1 MFFFRSDVPTFTPAG
16 SRQTRGGATRTA
28 GWNKRIKASPT
39 GMRNE
44 PSKIES
50 RVADDTVGT
59 SSDRKGQK
67 SFEDVGNPS
76 SLLSV
81 AQDSVVNDGLQH
93 QHQHQYDKSE
103 PASATT
109 VVAHDGRRSNLTIG
123 LGGYKYVVEPASAG
137 TRACSSAGIEG
148 EADAAGFDFEAQQ
161 DLRGKKLAL
170 KGLVAATSSHKH
182 PASPPASASSRDR
195 QERTSSNMV
204 YLVEGA
210 AADRPVADQE
220 RLSPGNNGRLLAATE
235 IATGMTTT
243 TTTPSSREQHALRQD
258 IMSLARED
266 ERETE
271 LLLLSTAEH
280 EVKHAIQAGSRR
292 IAGAT
297 RLLGHHDATILP
309 ADSPRASM
317 NTGVHTRERHRS
329 LGQGRQRGCQETDIP
344 RVRHDNEAGP
354 VLSPTSRPDHQA
366 SSVAGTAN
374 TRKVV
379 VVDQL
384 IVTASSLADTVES
397 TLLLDGTPYATT
409 NSSSTGLRGRNDH
422 KAGGWQHVSKD
433 TPLLWSL
440 LIRRCRLPSL
450 MPVACLLHH
459 LNTLCNLEIHEI
471 LGGLELHGLERV
483 LVDAPCL
490 QTVTLRRCGLTK
502 LPCLKSGAVETLDV
516 SDNLIRTAAGLENL
530 FRLKVLN
537 MSGNNICRLM
547 DVLPLVPLGAGCLR
561 VLDLDRNPVQNT
573 PRYESKVPGWSG
585 KTVYVHK
592 SGRPRYI
599 VQYLQYII

>member
-1 MFFFRSDVPTFTPAG
+1 
-16 SRQTRGGATRTA
+16 
-28 GWNKRIKASPT
+28 
-39 GMRNE
+39 MRNE

-50 RVADDTVGT
+50 RVAGDTVSA
-59 SSDRKGQK
+59 SSDRKDQN

-93 QHQHQYDKSE
+93 QHHHQHQHQHQYEKSE

-109 VVAHDGRRSNLTIG
+109 VVAHDGRRSNLTIDQ
-123 LGGYKYVVEPASAG
+123 GGYKYVVGPASAG

-148 EADAAGFDFEAQQ
+148 EADAAGFDFAAQQ
-161 DLRGKKLAL
+161 DLRGKKHAL
-170 KGLVAATSSHKH
+170 KGLVAATSGHQH
-182 PASPPASASSRDR
+182 PASPPASVSSRNR
-195 QERTSSNMV
+195 QEERTSSNMV

-210 AADRPVADQE
+210 AAGRPVADQE
-220 RLSPGNNGRLLAATE
+220 RLSPSNNGRLPAASE
-235 IATGMTTT
+235 ITTGMATT

-280 EVKHAIQAGSRR
+280 EVKHAKQAGSRR
-292 IAGAT
+292 VAGAT
-297 RLLGHHDATILP
+297 CLLGHHDATILP
-309 ADSPRASM
+309 ADSPHASM
-317 NTGVHTRERHRS
+317 NTGVHSRERHRS
-329 LGQGRQRGCQETDIP
+329 LAQGHQRGYQETDIP
-344 RVRHDNEAGP
+344 PVRHDNEAGP

-366 SSVAGTAN
+366 SPVAAAAN

-384 IVTASSLADTVES
+384 TVTASSLADTVES
-397 TLLLDGTPYATT
+397 TLLLGGTPYTT

-422 KAGGWQHVSKD
+422 KAGGWQHISKD
-433 TPLLWSL
+433 TPLLWCL

-450 MPVACLLHH
+450 MPVACLLQH

-471 LGGLELHGLERV
+471 LGGLALHGLERV

-573 PRYESKVPGWSG
+573 PRYERKVP
-585 KTVYVHK
+585 
-592 SGRPRYI
+592 R
-599 VQYLQYII
+599 LE